1 MFSLGTLPGNN
12 IAPYS
17 MEVMTTKL
25 FTNIEKKVV
34 GKYGEAGKALLK
46 QGVENFGYKDA
57 EDIARKA
64 VIEGDI
70 HTLFDYIPKDHNT
83 ENKYTNLTPFAL
95 FAKLFA
101 QITKVIVDT
110 YGDDGEETVQ
120 EGIWEFGEN
129 RGYGIAQRARVN
141 GQDNTIENYLPNYD
155 MGRSELFTIE
165 ENYTTGEIEQTFKV
179 CPLGQQWADDN
190 MHKYGLVYC
199 TIIDDAIAH
208 GYNNKFNVVHDE
220 LLLKHGQ
227 CHFRFQLKD
236 EEKEND

>member
-1 MFSLGTLPGNN
+1 MSTLHHN

-25 FTNIEKKVV
+25 FTSIEKKVV
-34 GKYGEAGKALLK
+34 AKYGEKGKVLLQ
-46 QGVENFGYKDA
+46 QGIKNFGYKDA
-57 EDIARKA
+57 EDIAIKA
-64 VIEGDI
+64 IIEGDN
-70 HTLFDYIPKDHNT
+70 HTLFDYIPKDHNSKNEY
-83 ENKYTNLTPFAL
+83 ENLNPFSL
-95 FAKLFA
+95 FAKLFS

-110 YGDDGEETVQ
+110 YGDEGEKTIQ
-120 EGIWEFGEN
+120 DGIWEFGKT

-141 GQDNTIENYLPNYD
+141 GQNNTIENYLPNYD

-165 ENYTTGEIEQTFKV
+165 ENYTPCEIEQTFTV

-190 MHKYGLVYC
+190 MHEYGLVYC

-208 GYNNKFNVVHDE
+208 GYNDKFNVVHDQ

-236 EEKEND
+236 EEIQND

>member
-1 MFSLGTLPGNN
+1 MRSLSTALHQ

-25 FTNIEKKVV
+25 FTEIEKKVV
-34 GKYGEAGKALLK
+34 EKYGEKGKALLQ

-57 EDIARKA
+57 EEIATKA
-64 VIEGDI
+64 VTEGDI
-70 HTLFDYIPKDHNT
+70 HRLFDYIPKNHNA
-83 ENKYTNLTPFAL
+83 ENKYKNLTPFAL

-101 QITKVIVDT
+101 QITKAVVDT
-110 YGDDGEETVQ
+110 YGEEGEKTIKD
-120 EGIWEFGEN
+120 GIWEFGEK

-141 GQDNTIENYLPNYD
+141 GQNNTIENYLSNYD

-165 ENYTTGEIEQTFKV
+165 EKYIPGEEVEQTFTV
-179 CPLGQQWADDN
+179 CPLGDQWAADEMDQ
-190 MHKYGLVYC
+190 YGLAYC

-208 GYNNKFNVVHDE
+208 GYNNKFKVVHDQ

-227 CHFRFQLKD
+227 CHFHFQLKD
-236 EEKEND
+236 EEAQND